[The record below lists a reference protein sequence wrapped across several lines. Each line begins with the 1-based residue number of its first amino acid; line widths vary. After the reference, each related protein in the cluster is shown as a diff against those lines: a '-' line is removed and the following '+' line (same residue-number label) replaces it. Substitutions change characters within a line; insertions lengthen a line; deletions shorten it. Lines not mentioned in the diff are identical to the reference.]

1 MGPTILIPLSPFP
14 QMQPGRIIPLKI
26 QRTAANALRDIIH
39 SSPFR
44 LMQATF
50 LPPSEINPR
59 INIRLSPE
67 KSNQKGLNP
76 KIRKMT
82 SAALASIN
90 RRIKKHL
97 QRKVDLYVERSEV
110 LRERRA
116 ADMAAVAEKRKR
128 EDEAFK
134 AEVGRANVKQ
144 REEQIWLA
152 GRLTKGEMSLM
163 ADQASTTA
171 RA

>member
-1 MGPTILIPLSPFP
+1 
-14 QMQPGRIIPLKI
+14 
-26 QRTAANALRDIIH
+26 
-39 SSPFR
+39 
-44 LMQATF
+44 MQATF

-116 ADMAAVAEKRKR
+116 ADTAVAEKRKR

-134 AEVGRANVKQ
+134 AEFGRANVKQ
-144 REEQIWLA
+144 RVCPHI
-152 GRLTKGEMSLM
+152 
-163 ADQASTTA
+163 
-171 RA
+171 

>member
-1 MGPTILIPLSPFP
+1 
-14 QMQPGRIIPLKI
+14 
-26 QRTAANALRDIIH
+26 
-39 SSPFR
+39 
-44 LMQATF
+44 
-50 LPPSEINPR
+50 
-59 INIRLSPE
+59 
-67 KSNQKGLNP
+67 
-76 KIRKMT
+76 MT

-116 ADMAAVAEKRKR
+116 ADTAVAEKRKR

-134 AEVGRANVKQ
+134 AEFGRANVKQ
-144 REEQIWLA
+144 RKLQEEQIRLA
-152 GRLTKGEMSLM
+152 GRLTKGEMSLV

-171 RA
+171 RAQRKKEKRRKKEMRRRN